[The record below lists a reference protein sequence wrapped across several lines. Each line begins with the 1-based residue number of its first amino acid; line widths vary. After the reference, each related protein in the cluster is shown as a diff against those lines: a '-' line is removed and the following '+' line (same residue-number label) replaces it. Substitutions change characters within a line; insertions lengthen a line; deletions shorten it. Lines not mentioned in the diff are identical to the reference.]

1 MVVSLMFAIE
11 MDCLGDV
18 CFQVVGVDLVFG
30 LLYMDIA
37 EDNYLSVSCESD
49 MAAVIMIG
57 HRGYETVKWH
67 PHGRFLTG
75 NTCF

>member
-1 MVVSLMFAIE
+1 MFAIK

-18 CFQVVGVDLVFG
+18 CFQVVGVDFVFG

-57 HRGYETVKWH
+57 HRGCEAVKRH
-67 PHGRFLTG
+67 PHGHITDWQYLLLTL
-75 NTCF
+75 T